1 MSELISDSMIDPVL
15 DREFVAAIA
24 QFNNAEYYACH
35 DTLEEIWHNAWQ
47 CDRAFY
53 QGILQIAVGFYHL
66 KNQNWH
72 GATIL
77 LGEGTSRLTAYLP
90 DYQSVDVESLL
101 ESSLEIL
108 RTVQISGKTGMSD
121 LVKKIDDGEVN
132 LPKIQIY

>member
-66 KNQNWH
+66 KSQNWH